1 MKTFNFPN
9 TFQTYLVYCI
19 PCFRTVLRN
28 RGVRFR
34 WVTMSK
40 CGTWEGVAGSLV
52 LLDLT
57 SIGWS

>member
-1 MKTFNFPN
+1 MNENVQFSK
-9 TFQTYLVYCI
+9 TFQTSLVYCI

-40 CGTWEGVAGSLV
+40 CGAWEGS
-52 LLDLT
+52 LDL
-57 SIGWS
+57 